1 MEEYLLASSVT
12 IPVGADIPQTYRNTF
27 CRGVSP
33 NNVIRGGKMGNRMI
47 SYDLGTGGNKASLYD
62 LEGNCLASVFIP
74 YDTIYPQAGWHEQR
88 PEDWW
93 DAVAAG
99 TRKLLEKTGED
110 SKNIECLAISGHS
123 LGAVPLDKSGRLL
136 RSTTPIWSDT
146 RAQKQALEFFSKI
159 DENEWYLTT
168 GNGFPAA
175 LYTVFKIMWYRD
187 NEPDIYRKSC
197 KIIGTKDYINYRL
210 TGIIRTDHSYA
221 SGSGVYDLRRNR
233 YHEGYIS
240 ASGISADK
248 LPEIVPSTEVLGT
261 ITPEAAEATGLGTNV
276 KVVCG
281 GVYNSCMALGAKNV
295 EEGRVYT
302 SLGSSAW
309 IAVSS
314 SEPVID
320 LKARPYVFAHVMPGM
335 YTSAVS
341 IFSAGTSFRWLR
353 DNICIDLKHQEESS
367 GRSSYEAM
375 DELAEKSPVGAN
387 RLLFNPS
394 LAGGTSQDA
403 SINLRGAFMGLDLKH
418 SRADLIRACME
429 GIAMN
434 LRLRLDVLKKHCRLQ
449 NEMLLVGGGSKS
461 PLYRRIF
468 ADVYNMDIVKTNIDQ
483 DAAALGAVAV
493 AAVGCG
499 IWKDFSR
506 IDEIHR
512 IQETVRPDPAKN
524 SLYEKLID
532 VFSYAS
538 DRQSEISDRLFAL
551 DL

>member
-1 MEEYLLASSVT
+1 M
-12 IPVGADIPQTYRNTF
+12 
-27 CRGVSP
+27 
-33 NNVIRGGKMGNRMI
+33 
-47 SYDLGTGGNKASLYD
+47 
-62 LEGNCLASVFIP
+62 EGNCLASVFIP

-99 TRKLLEKTGED
+99 RKLLEKTGED

-261 ITPEAAEATGLGTNV
+261 ITPEAAEATGLGINV
-276 KVVCG
+276 KWYVAVWTTP
-281 GVYNSCMALGAKNV
+281 CMALVQKC
-295 EEGRVYT
+295 GRAGYIH
-302 SLGSSAW
+302 LW
-309 IAVSS
+309 
-314 SEPVID
+314 
-320 LKARPYVFAHVMPGM
+320 AHRRGLQ
-335 YTSAVS
+335 YH
-341 IFSAGTSFRWLR
+341 L
-353 DNICIDLKHQEESS
+353 L
-367 GRSSYEAM
+367 
-375 DELAEKSPVGAN
+375 N
-387 RLLFNPS
+387 R
-394 LAGGTSQDA
+394 
-403 SINLRGAFMGLDLKH
+403 
-418 SRADLIRACME
+418 
-429 GIAMN
+429 
-434 LRLRLDVLKKHCRLQ
+434 
-449 NEMLLVGGGSKS
+449 
-461 PLYRRIF
+461 
-468 ADVYNMDIVKTNIDQ
+468 
-483 DAAALGAVAV
+483 
-493 AAVGCG
+493 
-499 IWKDFSR
+499 
-506 IDEIHR
+506 
-512 IQETVRPDPAKN
+512 
-524 SLYEKLID
+524 
-532 VFSYAS
+532 
-538 DRQSEISDRLFAL
+538 
-551 DL
+551 